1 MGPEGV
7 PLYSLT
13 SVGVEWED
21 WEVDGSALAV
31 PFTPVVV
38 GGLESVGVARKVP
51 TIVIVTDTLL
61 ETDGLVVWERDTNDE
76 PDTMGDGLEEKVPP
90 LCSPPPVRDGKG
102 EELGW
107 LKSVGRGDIEGSAR
121 DVKVGALNFVADEQ
135 SEAPKLCVG
144 APESVA
150 DPLARAVPL
159 ATGGGVKERVESKVW
174 VG

>member
-1 MGPEGV
+1 M
-7 PLYSLT
+7 
-13 SVGVEWED
+13 
-21 WEVDGSALAV
+21 
-31 PFTPVVV
+31 
-38 GGLESVGVARKVP
+38 ARKVP

-61 ETDGLVVWERDTNDE
+61 ETDGLLVWERDTNDE

-107 LKSVGRGDIEGSAR
+107 LRSVGRGDNEGSAR

-135 SEAPKLCVG
+135 SEAPELCEG

-159 ATGGGVKERVESKVW
+159 ATGGGVSERVESEVW